1 MGKKEL
7 TDQQLSAPA
16 INFLDA
22 VLPLEEK
29 IQKYIFKGSLQNQ
42 MLRHIG
48 LMALICELI
57 FKDET
62 GGHISLVNE
71 TETDTCFPLVLSA
84 RLRPRFI
91 APWSP
96 K

>member
-48 LMALICELI
+48 LMALICETNI
-57 FKDET
+57 QRRDW
-62 GGHISLVNE
+62 
-71 TETDTCFPLVLSA
+71 
-84 RLRPRFI
+84 RPYKSCKRDRD
-91 APWSP
+91 
-96 K
+96 